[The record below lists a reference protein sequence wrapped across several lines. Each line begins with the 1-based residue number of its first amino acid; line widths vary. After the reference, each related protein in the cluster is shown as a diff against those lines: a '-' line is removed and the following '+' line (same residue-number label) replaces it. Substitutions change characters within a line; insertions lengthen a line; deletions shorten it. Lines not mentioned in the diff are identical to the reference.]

1 MSAVDQDT
9 QSELE
14 AIAATLTTDG
24 LILAGAFHLEADDP
38 AMLSDRQSPTVISSQ
53 TKTVALIAHVGST
66 LWSSFKM
73 SDALADGQPHPLDR
87 WSRERA
93 SELAAQHDAAVVM
106 PSDGPPYYPFQR
118 WARRATGA
126 QPSPIGLLI
135 HPTYGLW
142 WALRAAL
149 VFDREIA
156 LGAFAGPEQAPLAAC
171 DTCNDKPCLKA
182 CPVSA
187 FTVDGYDVAACR
199 SHVRSPEGEA
209 CARGGCL
216 ARRACPVSHDLAYE
230 TEHAT
235 FHMDAFAPTP

>member
-1 MSAVDQDT
+1 MSTLGPDL

-14 AIAATLTTDG
+14 AIADALTTNG
-24 LILAGAFHLEADDP
+24 LVLAGAFHLDADGP
-38 AMLSDRQSPTVISSQ
+38 AMPSERQSPAMVSSPI
-53 TKTVALIAHVGST
+53 KTVALIANIGST

-73 SDALADGQPHPLDR
+73 SDAFMDGQPHPLDR
-87 WSRERA
+87 WSRARA
-93 SELAAQHDAAVVM
+93 GELAAHYGAAVVM

-126 QPSPIGLLI
+126 QPSPIGLLM

-149 VFDREIA
+149 VFDRELA
-156 LGAFAGPEQAPLAAC
+156 LGAFAGPEQPQLAAC
-171 DTCNDKPCLKA
+171 DTCEDRPCLTT

-187 FTVDGYDVAACR
+187 FKVDGYDVATCR
-199 SHVRSPEGEA
+199 SHVQSPEGEA
-209 CARGGCL
+209 CARGSCL
-216 ARRACPVSHDLAYE
+216 ARRACPIARDLAYG